1 MIKSIMFGSF
11 ELTILLA
18 VQHKV
23 QAFHNRL
30 GKHAIVKEKKKT
42 ISISVNSLTDTDE
55 FFLNE

>member
-1 MIKSIMFGSF
+1 MFGSF

-42 ISISVNSLTDTDE
+42 ISISVKSLTYTDE